1 MSVEGGKIELIYYGL
16 KEDAR
21 EDMAKGEIDYVFI
34 RKAPPT
40 KEEVMELVKRGEVYS
55 PKTTRHVLPF
65 NPPDKIDV
73 KLEELF

>member
-1 MSVEGGKIELIYYGL
+1 
-16 KEDAR
+16 
-21 EDMAKGEIDYVFI
+21 MAKGEIDYVFI
-34 RKAPPT
+34 RKAPT

-65 NPPDKIDV
+65 NPDKIDV

>member
-1 MSVEGGKIELIYYGL
+1 MSVEGEIELIYYGL

-21 EDMAKGEIDYVFI
+21 EDMDKGEIDYVFI
-34 RKAPPT
+34 RKAPS

-65 NPPDKIDV
+65 IPDKIDV
-73 KLEELF
+73 KLEDLF